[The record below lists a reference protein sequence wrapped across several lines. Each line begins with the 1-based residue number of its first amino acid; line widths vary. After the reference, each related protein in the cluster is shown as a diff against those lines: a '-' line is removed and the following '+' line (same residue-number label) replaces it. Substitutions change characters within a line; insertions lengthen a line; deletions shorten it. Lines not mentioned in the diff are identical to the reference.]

1 VATRVIEP
9 DLVSVVIPCYNQ
21 AHFLG
26 DAIDSALGQT
36 YPRIEIV
43 VVDDGSPDDVATVA
57 TAYPAVRLIRTRNQ
71 GLSAARNNGLA
82 ASTGSLVVF
91 LDADDR
97 LLPDAVTDG
106 VATLRAQPDCAMV
119 FGRHVRVAPDG
130 SHVDESPAAPPGDP
144 YEALLRGNIV
154 GSPAASLWRR
164 EAVEALGGFDISVSP
179 AADYDLCLQ
188 IAQRFPIAQHNGL
201 VAEVRRHD
209 AGMHRD
215 FALMLHA
222 CLTVLRKQKSFAS
235 TTPAYRAAY
244 REGLANWRLTYGV
257 RLARRTAGRLRSPT
271 TFASGLTDLAVLS
284 RLYPG
289 VVLHAARRTPAA
301 LSRRRRLLTDADE
314 LR

>member
-1 VATRVIEP
+1 VIEP

-26 DAIDSALGQT
+26 NAIDSALAQT
-36 YPRIEIV
+36 YPQIEIV

-97 LLPDAVTDG
+97 LLPDGVTDG
-106 VATLRAQPDCAMV
+106 VAHLRTHPECAMV

-130 SHVDESPAAPPGDP
+130 THVDESPTAHPGDP

-154 GSPAASLWRR
+154 GAINAALWRR
-164 EAVEALGGFDISVSP
+164 EALETLGGFDSSVSP
-179 AADYDLCLQ
+179 AADYDLCLRT
-188 IAQRFPIAQHNGL
+188 AQRFPIGQHNGL
-201 VAEVRRHD
+201 VAEVTLHD
-209 AGMHRD
+209 GGMHRD
-215 FALMLHA
+215 FALMLDT
-222 CLTVLRKQKSFAS
+222 CLTVLRRQKSFAS
-235 TTPAYRAAY
+235 TTPAYQAAY
-244 REGLANWRLTYGV
+244 REGLTTWRLTYGV
-257 RLARRTAGRLRSPT
+257 RLARRSTDRLRSPR
-271 TFASGLTDLAVLS
+271 TFALGLRDLVVLS

-289 VVLHAARRTPAA
+289 VVLHAAKRTPAA
-301 LSRRRRLLTDADE
+301 LSRRGRPLTDADNE
-314 LR
+314 AR